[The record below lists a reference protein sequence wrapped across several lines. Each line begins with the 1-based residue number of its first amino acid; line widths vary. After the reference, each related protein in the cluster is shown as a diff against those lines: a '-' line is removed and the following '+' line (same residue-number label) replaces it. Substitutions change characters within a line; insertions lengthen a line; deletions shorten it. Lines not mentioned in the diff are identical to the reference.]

1 MGYYLP
7 VEVPATGTRRLR
19 LILFRAAYNLPVT
32 LGLARGVF
40 ARHGLELDI
49 AYTRGSLMVSE
60 ALLDGER
67 DLGVLSADDV
77 VYEVERRGADL
88 FMFMGLHAGILTL
101 MSRPGV
107 ENAAELAGGRLGVDD
122 PASGFALVAHK
133 ILKSMGLPK
142 DRYETVASGGHE
154 LRAQALREGRID
166 VALVTPP
173 FSVALS
179 DLGFKTL
186 ARARDY
192 LPRYQASCGVTTR
205 RRAREHGD
213 ALVAYVRAYRES
225 LKWALSPANR
235 AAAVAHLAQEF
246 GLGRDLAE
254 PTFDAL
260 ADPDDG
266 LFPDA
271 AIDVPGIQTALQ
283 LRVDA
288 GLLKAPPPDPSRY
301 YDPGYHRRALA

>member
-1 MGYYLP
+1 M
-7 VEVPATGTRRLR
+7 TS
-19 LILFRAAYNLPVT
+19 
-32 LGLARGVF
+32 
-40 ARHGLELDI
+40 D
-49 AYTRGSLMVSE
+49 

-67 DLGVLSADDV
+67 DLGVLAADDV
-77 VYEVERRGADL
+77 VYEVERRSADL

-101 MSRPGV
+101 MARPGV
-107 ENAAELAGGRLGVDD
+107 ENGRELAGGRLGVDD

-133 ILKSMGLPK
+133 ILKAMGLSQ

-154 LRAQALREGRID
+154 LRAKALREGKID
-166 VALVTPP
+166 VALLTPP
-173 FSVALS
+173 FSVELS

-205 RRAREHGD
+205 RRAREYGD

-225 LKWALSPANR
+225 LKWALNPANR
-235 AAAVAHLAQEF
+235 GAAIAHLAEDF
-246 GLGRDLAE
+246 ALRRELAE

-260 ADPDDG
+260 ADPGDG

-271 AIDVPGIQTALQ
+271 AIDVPGIQAVLA
-283 LRVDA
+283 LRVEA
-288 GLLKAPPPDPSRY
+288 GLLKAPPPEPAKYCDA
-301 YDPGYHRRALA
+301 GYLR

>member
-1 MGYYLP
+1 M
-7 VEVPATGTRRLR
+7 ARTRRLR

-49 AYTRGSLMVSE
+49 AYTRGSQMVSD

-67 DLGVLSADDV
+67 DLGVLAADDV

-88 FMFMGLHAGILTL
+88 FIFMGLHAGILTL
-101 MSRPGV
+101 MARPGV
-107 ENAAELAGGRLGVDD
+107 ENGRELAGGRLGVDD

-133 ILKSMGLPK
+133 ILMAMGLSQ

-154 LRAQALREGRID
+154 LRAQALREGKID
-166 VALVTPP
+166 VALLTPP
-173 FSVALS
+173 FSVELS

-186 ARARDY
+186 ARAGDY

-205 RRAREHGD
+205 RRAHDNGD
-213 ALVAYVRAYRES
+213 ALAAYVRAYRES
-225 LKWALSPANR
+225 LKWALNPANR
-235 AAAVAHLAQEF
+235 GAAIAHLAEEF
-246 GLGRDLAE
+246 GLRRELAE

-260 ADPDDG
+260 ADPRDG

-271 AIDVPGIQTALQ
+271 AIDVPGIQAVLA
-283 LRVDA
+283 LRVEA
-288 GLLKAPPPDPSRY
+288 GLLKAPPPQPSRY
-301 YDPGYHRRALA
+301 YDAAYLRAS